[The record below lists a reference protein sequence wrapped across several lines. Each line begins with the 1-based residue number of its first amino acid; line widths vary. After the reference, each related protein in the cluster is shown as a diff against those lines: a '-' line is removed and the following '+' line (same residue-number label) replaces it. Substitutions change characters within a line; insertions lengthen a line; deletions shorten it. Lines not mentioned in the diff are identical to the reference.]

1 MLMNKRGL
9 ILSVVAFGVMTAC
22 VPAPSLAQEKKKAE
36 PDPRQELLDRLHPK
50 PTEREAPG
58 GIKLLPGYKH
68 KGATD
73 FEGNTTGEIRK
84 KGGLKISYA
93 MGFSWGQEAD
103 PKEKEKYL
111 QYSEQ
116 VISGRVVR
124 FAFTKEKVFIV
135 SVPLE
140 DTPDTAYAANF
151 STKVQ
156 KPEDAADMVTMALS
170 LIQRN

>member
-1 MLMNKRGL
+1 MNKRGF
-9 ILSVVAFGVMTAC
+9 ILGTVVISALAMC
-22 VPAPSLAQEKKKAE
+22 SPPRYLAQDKKKGD
-36 PDPRQELLDRLHPK
+36 PDPGQELLDRLHPK
-50 PTEREAPG
+50 PTERESPG

-73 FEGNTTGEIRK
+73 FEGNNTGEIRK
-84 KGGLKISYA
+84 KGGLKIIYA

-103 PKEKEKYL
+103 PKDKGKYL
-111 QYSEQ
+111 EYSER

-135 SVPLE
+135 SVPL
-140 DTPDTAYAANF
+140 DYTPDTSYAANF
-151 STKVQ
+151 SAKVQ

-170 LIQRN
+170 LIRRE

>member
-1 MLMNKRGL
+1 MNKCGL
-9 ILSVVAFGVMTAC
+9 AISIVVCGAIAAC
-22 VPAPSLAQEKKKAE
+22 SPVLSLAQDKTRSEA
-36 PDPRQELLDRLHPK
+36 DPRQELLDRLHPK
-50 PTEREAPG
+50 PAEREAPMG
-58 GIKLLPGYKH
+58 LKLLPGYKH

-103 PKEKEKYL
+103 PKEKDKYL

-135 SVPLE
+135 SVPLD